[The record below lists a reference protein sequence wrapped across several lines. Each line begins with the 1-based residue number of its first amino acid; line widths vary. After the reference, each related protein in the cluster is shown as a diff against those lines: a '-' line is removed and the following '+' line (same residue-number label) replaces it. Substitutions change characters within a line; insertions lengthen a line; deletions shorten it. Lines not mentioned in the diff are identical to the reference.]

1 MKRRDFI
8 RTGCL
13 TCIGGT
19 AITLALQAC
28 SSAYYAK
35 QIDLK
40 QNNLVIKKSEFI
52 EVKKDGKQN
61 VRNVIVAKYEKL
73 GFPIAVFHL
82 GEDQYS
88 AIYLECT
95 HQGNEVQPHGN
106 YLVCEGHGSE
116 FDNKGKVT
124 QGPAEKALRTFNVK
138 TDEENIY
145 ITLA

>member
-8 RTGCL
+8 RTSCL
-13 TCIGGT
+13 SCIGGS
-19 AITLALQAC
+19 ALTLALQGC

-40 QNNLVIKKSEFI
+40 QNELVIKKSEFI
-52 EVKKDGKQN
+52 EIKKDKQSM
-61 VRNVIVAKYEKL
+61 RNVIVAKYEKL
-73 GFPIAVFHL
+73 GFPIAIFRL
-82 GEDQYS
+82 DENQYS

-124 QGPAEKALRTFNVK
+124 QGPAEKALRTFAVK
-138 TDEENIY
+138 TDQENIY
-145 ITLA
+145 INLA

>member
-8 RTGCL
+8 RTSCL
-13 TCIGGT
+13 SCIGGS
-19 AITLALQAC
+19 ALTLALQGC

-40 QNNLVIKKSEFI
+40 QNELVIKKSEFI
-52 EVKKDGKQN
+52 EIKKDKQSM
-61 VRNVIVAKYEKL
+61 RNVIVAKYEKL
-73 GFPIAVFHL
+73 GFPIAIFRL
-82 GEDQYS
+82 DENQYS

-124 QGPAEKALRTFNVK
+124 QGPAEKALRTFDVK
-138 TDEENIY
+138 TDQENIY
-145 ITLA
+145 INLA

>member
-8 RTGCL
+8 RTSCL
-13 TCIGGT
+13 SCIGGST
-19 AITLALQAC
+19 LTLALQGC

-40 QNNLVIKKSEFI
+40 QNELVIKKSEFI
-52 EVKKDGKQN
+52 EIKKDKQSM
-61 VRNVIVAKYEKL
+61 RNVIVAKYEKL
-73 GFPIAVFHL
+73 GFPIAIFRL
-82 GEDQYS
+82 DENQYS

-124 QGPAEKALRTFNVK
+124 QGPAEKALRTFEVK
-138 TDEENIY
+138 TDQENIY
-145 ITLA
+145 INLA

>member
-8 RTGCL
+8 RKSCL
-13 TCIGGT
+13 SCIGGS
-19 AITLALQAC
+19 ALTLALQGC

-40 QNNLVIKKSEFI
+40 QNELVIKKSEFI
-52 EVKKDGKQN
+52 EIKKDKQSM
-61 VRNVIVAKYEKL
+61 RNVIVAKYETL
-73 GFPIAVFHL
+73 GFPIAIFRL
-82 GEDQYS
+82 DENQYS

-124 QGPAEKALRTFNVK
+124 QGPAEKALRTFAVK
-138 TDEENIY
+138 TDKENIY
-145 ITLA
+145 INLA

>member
-8 RTGCL
+8 RTSCL
-13 TCIGGT
+13 SCIGGS
-19 AITLALQAC
+19 ALTLALQGC

-40 QNNLVIKKSEFI
+40 QNELVIKKSEFI
-52 EVKKDGKQN
+52 EIKKDKQSM
-61 VRNVIVAKYEKL
+61 RNVIVAKYEKL
-73 GFPIAVFHL
+73 GFPIAIFRL
-82 GEDQYS
+82 DENQYS

-124 QGPAEKALRTFNVK
+124 QGPAEKALRTFAVK
-138 TDEENIY
+138 TDKENIY
-145 ITLA
+145 INLA

>member
-8 RTGCL
+8 RKSCL
-13 TCIGGT
+13 SCISGG
-19 AITLALQAC
+19 ALTLALQSC

-40 QNNLVIKKSEFI
+40 QNELVIKKSEFI
-52 EVKKDGKQN
+52 EIKKDKQSM
-61 VRNVIVAKYEKL
+61 RNVIVAKYEKL
-73 GFPIAVFHL
+73 GFPIAIFRL
-82 GEDQYS
+82 DGDQYS

-116 FDNKGKVT
+116 FDNNGKVT
-124 QGPAEKALRTFNVK
+124 QGPAEKPLRTFSVK
-138 TDEENIY
+138 TDHEHIY
-145 ITLA
+145 INLA

>member
-8 RTGCL
+8 RTSCL
-13 TCIGGT
+13 SCIGGS
-19 AITLALQAC
+19 ALTLALQGC

-40 QNNLVIKKSEFI
+40 QNELVIKKSEFI
-52 EVKKDGKQN
+52 EIRKDKQSM
-61 VRNVIVAKYEKL
+61 RNVIVAKYEKL
-73 GFPIAVFHL
+73 GFPIAIFRL
-82 GEDQYS
+82 DENQYS

-124 QGPAEKALRTFNVK
+124 QGPAEKALRTFEVK
-138 TDEENIY
+138 TDQENIY
-145 ITLA
+145 INLA

>member
-8 RTGCL
+8 RTSCL
-13 TCIGGT
+13 SCIGGS
-19 AITLALQAC
+19 ALTLALQGC

-40 QNNLVIKKSEFI
+40 QNELVIKKSEFVEI
-52 EVKKDGKQN
+52 KKDKQSI
-61 VRNVIVAKYEKL
+61 RSVIVAKYEKL
-73 GFPIAVFHL
+73 GFPIAIFRL
-82 GEDQYS
+82 DENQYS

-124 QGPAEKALRTFNVK
+124 QGPAEKALRTFAVK
-138 TDEENIY
+138 TDQENIY
-145 ITLA
+145 IILA

>member
-8 RTGCL
+8 RTSCL
-13 TCIGGT
+13 SCIGGS
-19 AITLALQAC
+19 ALTLALQGC

-40 QNNLVIKKSEFI
+40 QNELVIKKSEFI
-52 EVKKDGKQN
+52 EIKKDKQSM
-61 VRNVIVAKYEKL
+61 RNVIVAKYEKL
-73 GFPIAVFHL
+73 GFPIAIFRL
-82 GEDQYS
+82 EEDQYS

-124 QGPAEKALRTFNVK
+124 QGPAEKALRTFAVK
-138 TDEENIY
+138 TDKENIY
-145 ITLA
+145 INLA

>member
-8 RTGCL
+8 RTSCL
-13 TCIGGT
+13 SCISGS
-19 AITLALQAC
+19 AITLALQGC

-40 QNNLVIKKSEFI
+40 QNELVIKKSEFI
-52 EVKKDGKQN
+52 EIRKDKQSM
-61 VRNVIVAKYEKL
+61 RNVIVAKYEKL
-73 GFPIAVFHL
+73 GFPIAIFRL
-82 GEDQYS
+82 DENQYS

-124 QGPAEKALRTFNVK
+124 QGPAEKALRTFEVK
-138 TDEENIY
+138 TDQENIY
-145 ITLA
+145 INLA

>member
-8 RTGCL
+8 RTSCL
-13 TCIGGT
+13 SCISGS
-19 AITLALQAC
+19 ALTLALQGC

-40 QNNLVIKKSEFI
+40 QNELVIKKSEFI
-52 EVKKDGKQN
+52 EIRKDKQSM
-61 VRNVIVAKYEKL
+61 RNVIVAKYEKL
-73 GFPIAVFHL
+73 GFPIAIFRL
-82 GEDQYS
+82 DENQYS

-124 QGPAEKALRTFNVK
+124 QGPAEKALRTFEVK
-138 TDEENIY
+138 TDQENIY
-145 ITLA
+145 INLA

>member
-8 RTGCL
+8 RTSCL
-13 TCIGGT
+13 SCISGS
-19 AITLALQAC
+19 AITLALQGC

-40 QNNLVIKKSEFI
+40 QNELVIKKSEFI
-52 EVKKDGKQN
+52 EIRKDKQSM
-61 VRNVIVAKYEKL
+61 RNVIVAKYEKL
-73 GFPIAVFHL
+73 GFPIAIFRL
-82 GEDQYS
+82 DENQYS

-124 QGPAEKALRTFNVK
+124 QGPAEKALRTFAVK
-138 TDEENIY
+138 TDKENIY
-145 ITLA
+145 INLA

>member
-8 RTGCL
+8 RTSCL
-13 TCIGGT
+13 SCIGGS
-19 AITLALQAC
+19 ALALALQGC

-35 QIDLK
+35 QVDLK
-40 QNNLVIKKSEFI
+40 QNDLVIKKSEFI
-52 EVKKDGKQN
+52 EIKKDKQSM
-61 VRNVIVAKYEKL
+61 RNVIVAKHEKL
-73 GFPIAVFHL
+73 GFPIAVFQL

-124 QGPAEKALRTFNVK
+124 QAPAEKALRTFAVK
-138 TDEENIY
+138 TDQEYIY
-145 ITLA
+145 INLA

>member
-8 RTGCL
+8 RTSCL
-13 TCIGGT
+13 SCISGS
-19 AITLALQAC
+19 ALTLALQGC

-40 QNNLVIKKSEFI
+40 QNELVIKKSEFI
-52 EVKKDGKQN
+52 EIKKDKQSM
-61 VRNVIVAKYEKL
+61 RNVIVAKYEKL
-73 GFPIAVFHL
+73 GFPIAIFRL
-82 GEDQYS
+82 DENQYS

-124 QGPAEKALRTFNVK
+124 QGPAEKALRTFEVK
-138 TDEENIY
+138 TDQENIY
-145 ITLA
+145 INLA